1 MISQGIII
9 PIYIIIMVFPKIS
22 GPRRQR
28 LRHGLRGAHG
38 GAEKFM
44 GDFSPE
50 IGDF

>member
-1 MISQGIII
+1 M
-9 PIYIIIMVFPKIS
+9 IMVFPKIS

-38 GAEKFM
+38 GAEFM
-44 GDFSPE
+44 GDLSPE